1 MIQNALMSSRFRNVL
16 DQIDRANKEDP
27 QRAAMATTSFPHE
40 YVYSLCL
47 TEWVL
52 KLRPDA
58 SEALRIA
65 ARGQH
70 IRRWTIP
77 RSTYDA
83 GRTGYLK
90 WRTDLK
96 KFHAETVG
104 AIMTQEGY
112 GIAETEHVKEIILK
126 KNLKDSDTQTIEDA
140 LCLVFLETQFQEL
153 KSKTPLEKMR
163 EIIRKTWAKMSPEG
177 QAAALSLPLSE
188 EDRILISSSI

>member
-1 MIQNALMSSRFRNVL
+1 MDTERLRRVL
-16 DQIDRANKEDP
+16 DRIDAANKQDP
-27 QRAAMATTSFPHE
+27 HRASTGPTSFPHE
-40 YVYSLCL
+40 FVYALCL

-52 KLRPDA
+52 RLAPNA

-77 RSTYDA
+77 RSSYEA

-104 AIMTQEGY
+104 GIMAEEGCSP
-112 GIAETEHVKEIILK
+112 AETARVQEIILK
-126 KNLKDSDTQTIEDA
+126 KNLKDPETQTVEDG
-140 LCLVFLETQFQEL
+140 LCLVFLETQFEEL
-153 KSKTPLEKMR
+153 KSKTPEEKMK
-163 EIIRKTWAKMSPEG
+163 EIVRKTWAKMSPAG
-177 QAAALSLPLSE
+177 HAAALALPLSE
-188 EDRILISSSI
+188 TDRALIASAIGA